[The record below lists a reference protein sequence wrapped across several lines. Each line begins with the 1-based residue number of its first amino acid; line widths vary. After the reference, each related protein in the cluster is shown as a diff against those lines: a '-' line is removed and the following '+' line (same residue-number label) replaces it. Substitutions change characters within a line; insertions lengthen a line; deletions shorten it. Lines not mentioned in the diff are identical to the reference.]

1 MLGNDV
7 HSVFGEEF
15 GSQSAELLIRALP
28 LPWSRPPPRST
39 LLLARFVVSIPFLC
53 SPWPVPRVARFGL
66 VFGAT
71 KVAMPL
77 LWRDLRRDQ
86 GGAVIGCVGCEE
98 KGSLPFDREWTR
110 EIRSGS

>member
-1 MLGNDV
+1 MIGNAV

-15 GSQSAELLIRALP
+15 GSRSVELLIGALP

-53 SPWPVPRVARFGL
+53 SPWPVPLVARFGL

-71 KVAMPL
+71 RVAMPL
-77 LWRDLRRDQ
+77 L
-86 GGAVIGCVGCEE
+86 
-98 KGSLPFDREWTR
+98 
-110 EIRSGS
+110 